1 MKLNKNPFSFNPNK
15 TSFLGLFKRVI
26 NKNHNEIKR
35 NTKKL
40 VLSSNNYTEYI
51 NTYNKIYK
59 INSFHSPSNKTDS
72 NNLSPTYLRFNSDNN
87 IKINKTKSKGS
98 KKINLS
104 YKDRNL
110 NIRNLKT
117 QHSNIRIISD
127 SVLLEDNNYYK
138 LKYDE
143 KKIFT
148 RLNNQLIKK
157 YDMYI
162 IDKINYFK
170 ENENLNLTY
179 KLHKSYENEEN
190 LFDLNLKSIKFS
202 FYNLTDKNKKPIK
215 FYLPFTYL
223 PLFYYKDFSM
233 FRYILL
239 SLIQFDEEEEKIIIN
254 EKGLKSFLK
263 TSYLFKKKSNLKNPS
278 FSINNNDNINNN
290 NDNINNELFM
300 DLTGDIY
307 YFIWNTPK
315 YTFKVQ
321 ILLPLIEIKFFNIN
335 VITSLFIHRDLILYL
350 LMNNFLDWDF
360 YMVNYLIT
368 YKKFRI
374 FYEKNQSKLNENRN
388 KKINQ
393 YIILPKIVN
402 YIDKLNIQKSFLFF
416 HTNEEKI
423 NSINIIYTFKLEVQ
437 KYQKKFFFPFTFY
450 QSKII
455 SIISNCQNL
464 NSFFLK
470 LLKADNSLQ
479 TVTLDYSFFA
489 FFNEKDFKKY
499 FPKEEILNEDY
510 SLNYISTSKGKIKSS
525 KSIAVKE
532 LFIKTDRTSNLQKNN
547 LTITNPIFET
557 KQIVNDEIEC
567 NNDNIIYFQIKIQN
581 FLQLFNFPKEEI
593 PSFLFNNYSSM
604 IDAKTYDNEDINLN
618 ASKIRK
624 PSQRKKINIDS
635 EKISLKYPIVRIN
648 SGTNLRLHSPRKKN
662 ILSPKRKMEKLKM
675 RRMNTTKNYKL

>member
-87 IKINKTKSKGS
+87 IKINKTKSKNS

-117 QHSNIRIISD
+117 QHSNIRVIYD

-157 YDMYI
+157 YNMYI
-162 IDKINYFK
+162 TDKINYFK
-170 ENENLNLTY
+170 ENENLNLIY

-190 LFDLNLKSIKFS
+190 LFNLNLKSIKFS

-239 SLIQFDEEEEKIIIN
+239 SLIQFDEEEEKIILN
-254 EKGLKSFLK
+254 ENGLKSFLK
-263 TSYLFKKKSNLKNPS
+263 TSYLFKKKSNLKNPPL
-278 FSINNNDNINNN
+278 SINNNE
-290 NDNINNELFM
+290 NINNELLV
-300 DLTGDIY
+300 DLIGDIY

-315 YTFKVQ
+315 YIFKVQ
-321 ILLPLIEIKFFNIN
+321 ILLPLIEVKFFNIN

-393 YIILPKIVN
+393 YMILPKIVN

-464 NSFFLK
+464 NTFFLK
-470 LLKADNSLQ
+470 LLKADNNLQ

-499 FPKEEILNEDY
+499 FPKEEILNEEY
-510 SLNYISTSKGKIKSS
+510 SLNYISNSKGKIKSS
-525 KSIAVKE
+525 KSIVLKE
-532 LFIKTDRTSNLQKNN
+532 LSIKTDRTSNIQKNN
-547 LTITNPIFET
+547 LIITNPIFET
-557 KQIVNDEIEC
+557 KQIINDEIEC

-624 PSQRKKINIDS
+624 PSQRKKINVDS
-635 EKISLKYPIVRIN
+635 EKNSLKYPIVRIN
-648 SGTNLRLHSPRKKN
+648 SGTNLRLNSARKKN
-662 ILSPKRKMEKLKM
+662 ILSPKRKIEKLKM
-675 RRMNTTKNYKL
+675 RRINTPKNYKL

>member
-26 NKNHNEIKR
+26 NKKHNEIKR

-40 VLSSNNYTEYI
+40 VLSSNHYTEYI
-51 NTYNKIYK
+51 NTYDKIYK

-87 IKINKTKSKGS
+87 IKINKTKSKNS

-117 QHSNIRIISD
+117 QHSNIRVIYD

-148 RLNNQLIKK
+148 RLNNQLLKK
-157 YDMYI
+157 YNMYI

-170 ENENLNLTY
+170 ENENLNLTC

-190 LFDLNLKSIKFS
+190 LFNLNLKSIKFS

-239 SLIQFDEEEEKIIIN
+239 SLIQFDEEEEKIILN
-254 EKGLKSFLK
+254 ENGLKSFLK
-263 TSYLFKKKSNLKNPS
+263 TSYLFKKKSNLKNPPL
-278 FSINNNDNINNN
+278 SINNNE
-290 NDNINNELFM
+290 NINNELLV
-300 DLTGDIY
+300 DLIGDIY

-315 YTFKVQ
+315 YIFKVQ
-321 ILLPLIEIKFFNIN
+321 ILLPLIEVKFFNIN
-335 VITSLFIHRDLILYL
+335 VIISLFIHRDLILYL

-360 YMVNYLIT
+360 YMVHYLIT

-464 NSFFLK
+464 NTFFLK
-470 LLKADNSLQ
+470 LLKADNNLQ

-499 FPKEEILNEDY
+499 FPKEEILNEEY
-510 SLNYISTSKGKIKSS
+510 SLNYISNSKGKIKSS
-525 KSIAVKE
+525 KSIVLKE
-532 LFIKTDRTSNLQKNN
+532 LSIKTDRTSNIQKNN
-547 LTITNPIFET
+547 LIITNPIFET
-557 KQIVNDEIEC
+557 KQIINDEIEC

-624 PSQRKKINIDS
+624 PSQRKKINVDS
-635 EKISLKYPIVRIN
+635 EKNSLKYPIVRIN
-648 SGTNLRLHSPRKKN
+648 SGTNLRLNSARKKN
-662 ILSPKRKMEKLKM
+662 ILSPKRKIEKLKM
-675 RRMNTTKNYKL
+675 RRINTPKNYKL

>member
-26 NKNHNEIKR
+26 NKNHKEIKR

-72 NNLSPTYLRFNSDNN
+72 NNISPTYLRFNSDNN
-87 IKINKTKSKGS
+87 IKINKTKSKIS

-110 NIRNLKT
+110 KIRNLKT
-117 QHSNIRIISD
+117 EHSNIRVIAD

-157 YDMYI
+157 YNMYI
-162 IDKINYFK
+162 TDKINYFK
-170 ENENLNLTY
+170 ENENLNLIY

-190 LFDLNLKSIKFS
+190 LFNLNLKSIKFS

-239 SLIQFDEEEEKIIIN
+239 SLIQFDEEEEKIMLN
-254 EKGLKSFLK
+254 ENGLKSFLK

-278 FSINNNDNINNN
+278 LSINNNENIN
-290 NDNINNELFM
+290 DELLV
-300 DLTGDIY
+300 DLIGDIY

-321 ILLPLIEIKFFNIN
+321 ILLPLIEVKFFNIN
-335 VITSLFIHRDLILYL
+335 VITSLFVHRDLILYL

-360 YMVNYLIT
+360 YMVHYLIT

-393 YIILPKIVN
+393 YMILPKIVN

-437 KYQKKFFFPFTFY
+437 KYQKKFLFPFTFY

-464 NSFFLK
+464 NTFFLK
-470 LLKADNSLQ
+470 LLKADDSLQ

-525 KSIAVKE
+525 KSIVLKE
-532 LFIKTDRTSNLQKNN
+532 LSLKTDRTSNLQKNN
-547 LTITNPIFET
+547 LIITNPIFET
-557 KQIVNDEIEC
+557 KQIINNEIEC

-581 FLQLFNFPKEEI
+581 FLKLFNFPKEEI

-604 IDAKTYDNEDINLN
+604 IDAQTYDNEDINLN
-618 ASKIRK
+618 TSKIRK
-624 PSQRKKINIDS
+624 PSQRKKINVDS
-635 EKISLKYPIVRIN
+635 EKNTLKYPIVRIN
-648 SGTNLRLHSPRKKN
+648 SGTNLNSPRKKN
-662 ILSPKRKMEKLKM
+662 LLSPKRKMEKLKM
-675 RRMNTTKNYKL
+675 RRINTAKNYKL